1 MGQTRAS
8 AAGRPPG
15 VPPNLPPSAPL
26 QRRQVGTHFLP
37 AGPRALGAG
46 GIENGLWGGVHRAPG
61 ALSPPETS
69 TGPCT
74 AEGRGRTQAAAEEW
88 PETRWDPRRGL
99 APTYGSGGGPSTAR
113 CAFPAQKSAAEMTLL
128 KAPEGQG
135 RAWRGGVQGEALRT
149 GGEVSATPSP
159 PALSL
164 SHISLRLGQVLR
176 RRWAEEKRDVAWG
189 IGPSLRGSPRHSDW
203 QVSFRCGEVRSC
215 DGARARCGAAGWRAE
230 GFGCSGD
237 R

>member
-1 MGQTRAS
+1 M
-8 AAGRPPG
+8 
-15 VPPNLPPSAPL
+15 
-26 QRRQVGTHFLP
+26 
-37 AGPRALGAG
+37 
-46 GIENGLWGGVHRAPG
+46 WGGVHRAPG

-176 RRWAEEKRDVAWG
+176 RRRAGRRRGTLPGGSALPCVDPRGIRTGKSASAAE
-189 IGPSLRGSPRHSDW
+189 
-203 QVSFRCGEVRSC
+203 
-215 DGARARCGAAGWRAE
+215 RCGAATARERGAAPRA
-230 GFGCSGD
+230 GALKASGAPATGE
-237 R
+237 REATNKALAAHLRWFHPRVSWFSHARVFVF